1 MSSQIR
7 IKPQGESTLYGGQIG
22 QECYIYIYG
31 FLSFHLGFRKTQ
43 KMDFDTR
50 HLTQFLLTCKREQF

>member
-22 QECYIYIYG
+22 QECYIYIG
-31 FLSFHLGFRKTQ
+31 FFVISSRVSKNTKNGF
-43 KMDFDTR
+43 
-50 HLTQFLLTCKREQF
+50 